1 MICSLYVQFMTTKR
15 PSRVQIMVPI
25 MNQLNEIKPKH
36 LSMTAFVNEILSQAA
51 GGLTPCVTLN
61 LSSEQSSLETN
72 NFKKEQE
79 EKKNK
84 EQSADKFSTI
94 IYKDKEKK
102 KTIKKS
108 KKDLFASPNIK
119 KEYIPQDL
127 QVHADLIVEWWPIRH
142 KKKAT
147 CTQAVAE
154 RIFRKLRRFTHQEQ
168 IKALE
173 MAIIRGYKDVYK
185 PNNEYNKEQPT
196 NHPASKVFKASEQ
209 NWPSL
214 KVVKND

>member
-1 MICSLYVQFMTTKR
+1 MTTNK
-15 PSRVQIMVPI
+15 PIRVQIKPQIVALLEP
-25 MNQLNEIKPKH
+25 IKPEHQTMATFINDMLYRASK
-36 LSMTAFVNEILSQAA
+36 
-51 GGLTPCVTLN
+51 GLTPYVTLN

-72 NFKKEQE
+72 NLKKEQE

-84 EQSADKFSTI
+84 EQSADKFSTT

-127 QVHADLIVEWWPIRH
+127 QMHADLIVEWWPIRH

-185 PNNEYNKEQPT
+185 PDNQYNKEQPT
-196 NHPASKVFKASEQ
+196 NHPQSKVFKASEQ

-214 KVVKND
+214 KVIKND

>member
-1 MICSLYVQFMTTKR
+1 MTTKK
-15 PSRVQIMVPI
+15 PIRVQIKPQIVALLEP
-25 MNQLNEIKPKH
+25 IKPEHQTMATFINDMLYRATK
-36 LSMTAFVNEILSQAA
+36 
-51 GGLTPCVTLN
+51 GLTPYVTLN

-72 NFKKEQE
+72 NLKKELE

-84 EQSADKFSTI
+84 KQSADKFSTT

-127 QVHADLIVEWWPIRH
+127 QAHADLIVEWWPIRH

-185 PNNEYNKEQPT
+185 PDNQYNKEQPT
-196 NHPASKVFKASEQ
+196 NHPQSKVFKASEQ

-214 KVVKND
+214 KIVKND

>member
-1 MICSLYVQFMTTKR
+1 MTTNK
-15 PSRVQIMVPI
+15 PIRVQIKPQIVALLEP
-25 MNQLNEIKPKH
+25 IKPEHQTMATFINDMLYRATK
-36 LSMTAFVNEILSQAA
+36 
-51 GGLTPCVTLN
+51 GLTPYVTLN

-72 NFKKEQE
+72 NLKKEQE

-84 EQSADKFSTI
+84 EQSADKFSTT

-185 PNNEYNKEQPT
+185 PDNQYNKEQPT
-196 NHPASKVFKASEQ
+196 NHPQSKVFKASEQ

>member
-1 MICSLYVQFMTTKR
+1 MTTKK
-15 PSRVQIMVPI
+15 PIRVQIKPQIVALLEP
-25 MNQLNEIKPKH
+25 IKPEHQTMATFINDMLYRTSK
-36 LSMTAFVNEILSQAA
+36 
-51 GGLTPCVTLN
+51 GLTAYGNMN
-61 LSSEQSSLETN
+61 LSSEQSSPEKT
-72 NFKKEQE
+72 K
-79 EKKNK
+79 EKKQ
-84 EQSADKFSTI
+84 ESADKFSNI
-94 IYKDKEKK
+94 ESINKNKEKK
-102 KTIKKS
+102 KIDPFSSAK
-108 KKDLFASPNIK
+108 IK
-119 KEYIPQDL
+119 KELIPDDL
-127 QVHADLIVEWWPIRH
+127 QRHADLIVEWWPIRH

-173 MAIIRGYKDVYK
+173 MAIIRGYLDIYK

-196 NHPASKVFKASEQ
+196 NHPQSKVFKASEQ

>member
-1 MICSLYVQFMTTKR
+1 MTTNK
-15 PSRVQIMVPI
+15 PIRVQIKPQIVA
-25 MNQLNEIKPKH
+25 LLERIKPEHQTMATFINDMLYRASK
-36 LSMTAFVNEILSQAA
+36 
-51 GGLTPCVTLN
+51 GLTPYVTLN

-72 NFKKEQE
+72 NLKKEQE

-84 EQSADKFSTI
+84 EESADKFSTS

-127 QVHADLIVEWWPIRH
+127 QMHADLIVEWWPIRH

-185 PNNEYNKEQPT
+185 PDNQYNKEQPT
-196 NHPASKVFKASEQ
+196 NHPQSKVFKASEQ